1 MKQNSVH
8 GVSRDHPDGAAIDE
22 FDNRVQLPEV
32 LAGGLHLHP
41 QHPGVLSL
49 RVAHSSQLQK
59 GRKPTKGERGCVGL
73 GKERG
78 GGAGGRK
85 YLELAL
91 GGVLEPLGVALVES
105 DDGGGDA
112 EATGRMGP

>member
-1 MKQNSVH
+1 VKQNSVH

-41 QHPGVLSL
+41 QHPGVPS
-49 RVAHSSQLQK
+49 
-59 GRKPTKGERGCVGL
+59 
-73 GKERG
+73 
-78 GGAGGRK
+78 
-85 YLELAL
+85 LELAL